1 MPQSIPFLLFN
12 PKTMSTIKSHLA
24 DVLARL
30 PHCVRLVAVSKFHPV
45 TALQEAY
52 DCGQRVFGE
61 SRVQELQA
69 KREALPK
76 DIEWHFIG
84 HLQQNKVKYIAPYV
98 SLIHAVD
105 SLRLLQEINRQALR
119 CGRVIRCLLEL
130 HIAQEESKY
139 GFTPEACVAMLAA
152 GEWKALTG
160 VEIAG
165 LMCMASNTDDEA
177 QIRREFRFAHEL
189 FLRYKSLYFTDK
201 EYFKECS
208 WGMSHDYPI
217 AVEEG
222 ATLVRVGSYIFGERI

>member
-1 MPQSIPFLLFN
+1 
-12 PKTMSTIKSHLA
+12 MSTIKSHLA

-30 PHCVRLVAVSKFHPV
+30 PQSVRLVAVSKFHPIE
-45 TALQEAY
+45 ALQEAY
-52 DCGQRVFGE
+52 DCGQRLFGE

-69 KREALPK
+69 KHAALPQ

-98 SLIHAVD
+98 SLVHAVD

-119 CGRVIRCLLEL
+119 CGRVIPCLLEL

-139 GFTPEACVAMLAA
+139 GFTPEACEEMLAV
-152 GEWKALTG
+152 GEWKVLSG
-160 VEIAG
+160 VQIAG
-165 LMCMASNTDDEA
+165 FMCMASNTDDEA
-177 QIRREFRFAHEL
+177 QIRREFRLAHEL
-189 FLRYKSLYFTDK
+189 FLRYKSLYFADK
-201 EYFKECS
+201 NYFKECS

>member
-1 MPQSIPFLLFN
+1 MLTGIPFFN
-12 PKTMSTIKSHLA
+12 TKTMSTIKNHLA

-30 PHCVRLVAVSKFHPV
+30 PQGVRLVAVSKFHPV
-45 TALQEAY
+45 EALQEAY
-52 DCGQRVFGE
+52 EQWEGIFGD
-61 SRVQELQA
+61 SGVQEVQA
-69 KREALPK
+69 KHEALPK

-98 SLIHAVD
+98 SLVHAVD

-119 CGRVIRCLLEL
+119 CGRVIPCLLEL

-139 GFTPEACVAMLAA
+139 GFTPEACEAMLAA

-160 VEIAG
+160 VEITG
-165 LMCMASNTDDEA
+165 LKCMASNTDDEA
-177 QIRREFRFAHEL
+177 QIRREFHLAHKL
-189 FLRYKSLYFTDK
+189 FLRYKSLYFADK

>member
-1 MPQSIPFLLFN
+1 MPAGIPFFN

-30 PHCVRLVAVSKFHPV
+30 PQSVRLVAVSKFHPIE
-45 TALQEAY
+45 ALQEAY

-69 KREALPK
+69 KHETLPK

-98 SLIHAVD
+98 SLVHAVD

-119 CGRVIRCLLEL
+119 CGRVIPCLLEL

-139 GFTPEACVAMLAA
+139 GFTPEACEEMLAA
-152 GEWKALTG
+152 GEWKELAG
-160 VEIAG
+160 VQIAG

-177 QIRREFRFAHEL
+177 QIRSEFHLAHEL
-189 FLRYKSLYFTDK
+189 FKRYKNLYFADK
-201 EYFKECS
+201 DYFKECS

>member
-30 PHCVRLVAVSKFHPV
+30 PQSVRLVAVSKFHPV
-45 TALQEAY
+45 AALQEAY
-52 DCGQRVFGE
+52 DCGQRLFGE

-105 SLRLLQEINRQALR
+105 SLRLLQEINRQ
-119 CGRVIRCLLEL
+119 
-130 HIAQEESKY
+130 KY
-139 GFTPEACVAMLAA
+139 GFTPEACEAMLAA
-152 GEWKALTG
+152 GEWKELAG

-177 QIRREFRFAHEL
+177 QIRREFHLAHEL
-189 FLRYKSLYFTDK
+189 FLRYKSLYFSDK